1 MIKLLLVE
9 DDANLCYMVKSSL
22 EDLIGGYEVLVAA
35 NGKEGLDAW
44 KEHKPDI
51 IVADIE
57 MPVMDGREMV
67 SKIREIDGDTP
78 ILFASARITPKDVI
92 EGYQLGANN
101 YIKKPFIPE
110 EMDAHI
116 RGLLN
121 IKDGVRSKNQSRT
134 YAIGSYQLDAA
145 HSLLKNAAGKVKTLT
160 VREAGILELLCENKG
175 EVIRR
180 EAILSRF
187 WAVEEDFF
195 ASRSLDVFIT
205 KLRKLFADDPSVEIQ
220 TVRGVGLMLV
230 ENPDG
235 LSSGTHPE

>member
-9 DDANLCYMVKSSL
+9 DDTSLCYMVKSSL
-22 EDLIGGYEVLVAA
+22 EDLIGGYEVIIA
-35 NGKEGLDAW
+35 NTGKDGLDAW
-44 KEHKPDI
+44 KEHRPDI

-67 SKIREIDGDTP
+67 AKIREIDGDTP
-78 ILFASARITPKDVI
+78 VLFASGRVTPKDVI
-92 EGYQLGANN
+92 DGYQIGANN

-121 IKDGVRSKNQSRT
+121 MKEGVRSRNQSRV
-134 YAIGSYQLDAA
+134 YAIGSYRLDAE
-145 HSLLKNAAGKVKTLT
+145 HCLLTNANEKKETLT
-160 VREAGILELLCENKG
+160 DREAGILEILCQNKG

-180 EAILSRF
+180 AAILSRF
-187 WAVEEDFF
+187 WETEDDYF
-195 ASRSLDVFIT
+195 ASRSLDVFVT
-205 KLRKLFADDPSVEIQ
+205 KLRKLFLNDPSIEIR

-230 ENPDG
+230 EN
-235 LSSGTHPE
+235 

>member
-9 DDANLCYMVKSSL
+9 DDTSLCYMVKSSL
-22 EDLIGGYEVLVAA
+22 EDLIGGYEVIIA
-35 NGKEGLDAW
+35 NTGKDGLDAW
-44 KEHKPDI
+44 KDHRPDI

-67 SKIREIDGDTP
+67 AKIREIDSDTP
-78 ILFASARITPKDVI
+78 VLFASGRVTPKDVI
-92 EGYQLGANN
+92 DGYQIGANN

-121 IKDGVRSKNQSRT
+121 MKEGMRSRNQSRVYT
-134 YAIGSYQLDAA
+134 IGSYRLDAE
-145 HSLLKNAAGKVKTLT
+145 HCLLTDANEKRQTLT
-160 VREAGILELLCENKG
+160 DREAGILEILCQNKG

-180 EAILSRF
+180 AAILSRF
-187 WAVEEDFF
+187 WETEDDYF
-195 ASRSLDVFIT
+195 ASRSLDVFVT
-205 KLRKLFADDPSVEIQ
+205 KLRKLFLNDPSIEIR

-230 ENPDG
+230 EN
-235 LSSGTHPE
+235 